1 MLPDELL
8 NEALEVFERRIQK
21 VIDEY
26 LERMGKHLKEIG
38 RLLPSDANR
47 LVEMQRMNVNLKRI
61 QQKIAQAAEMS
72 LKDVEEAFQAAAEE
86 NAKFQASFFS
96 DEYDPALWGNAQ
108 LERTLLAHIRVTKLM
123 LANLSQTTIAS
134 KAYRNAVD
142 VAVQAV
148 HSGIED
154 YNSAIRRAIQEA
166 ASEGLRVRFSES
178 GTTKRLD
185 SAVRQN
191 VLDGMRALNQDI
203 AKQVGQQFGADGVE
217 ISAHTLCAEDHL
229 PWQGKQ
235 MSVKEFEDLQKH
247 LPRPFGIWNC
257 RHSWS
262 YILMGIS
269 EPAWDRD
276 VLEEYR
282 KNSTEKVTIDGK
294 ERTRYEWTQQQ
305 RRIETAIRYQHDEI
319 TALKAAGDMAGIRQ
333 ALKTIDALNKKY
345 NEISEAAKLN
355 KQPQRMAGYY
365 FKKK

>member
-1 MLPDELL
+1 MLPEERLE
-8 NEALEVFERRIQK
+8 EALRAFDRRIQP

-26 LERMGKHLKEIG
+26 LERMGKHLREIG

-47 LVEMQRMNVNLKRI
+47 LVEMQRMNVNLKQIKR
-61 QQKIAQAAEMS
+61 KIARAAEMS
-72 LKDVEEAFQAAAEE
+72 LADVEEAFWAAAEE
-86 NAKFQASFFS
+86 NARFAASYFTP
-96 DEYDPALWGNAQ
+96 EYDPAIWGNAH
-108 LERTLLAHIRVTKLM
+108 LERTLMAHIELTKSQ
-123 LANLSQTTIAS
+123 LANLSQTTIQS

-148 HSGIED
+148 NTGVED
-154 YNSAIRRAIQEA
+154 YNSAIRRAVREA
-166 ASEGLRVRFSES
+166 ASEGLRVRYSES
-178 GTTKRLD
+178 GRTKRLD

-191 VLDGMRALNQDI
+191 VLDGVRALNQNI
-203 AKQVGQQFGADGVE
+203 ARQVGQVFGADGVE

-235 MSVKEFEDLQKH
+235 MSIEDFKELQSS

-262 YILMGIS
+262 YILLGIS
-269 EPAWDRD
+269 EPAWDQS

-319 TALKAAGDMAGIRQ
+319 TLAKASGDLQAVREAKNTIQ
-333 ALKTIDALNKKY
+333 ALMKKY
-345 NEISEAAKLN
+345 DQISEDAKLH
-355 KQPQRMAGYY
+355 KQPRRMAGYY
-365 FKKK
+365 LKKK